1 MIERGVYF
9 EPETPRLCHTHPSES
24 SSEELSLSSELS
36 PFMRALLP
44 INVFCLSAN
53 YTFSLSMFDT
63 RRSAEM
69 LLIVA
74 AVLMAGLGAIA
85 LLGAAGLAATGVGL
99 ITGGFTT
106 GVGSAFM
113 LMVAVL
119 ALSSPSSSAII
130 VRPRSGS
137 VPEGLLSSTRE

>member
-1 MIERGVYF
+1 MIERGVFF
-9 EPETPRLCHTHPSES
+9 EPETPRLCHTHSLES

-44 INVFCLSAN
+44 CIVFCLTAN

-74 AVLMAGLGAIA
+74 AVLIA

-106 GVGSAFM
+106 GVGSALM
-113 LMVAVL
+113 LMVAMLV
-119 ALSSPSSSAII
+119 LSSPSSSAII

-137 VPEGLLSSTRE
+137 VTVGLLSSTRE